1 MKRTATATVLGI
13 ILVGAIASIAAINVG
28 SSSVVP
34 DLKGK
39 SVILNDEVGLPPVE
53 NVRLGV
59 IGEREFIVIPVKQD
73 DGSSYERWAPLDSVS
88 SLSVYDSMEEAT
100 KVANQRK
107 AALELHRYGQP
118 SDK

>member
-13 ILVGAIASIAAINVG
+13 ILVGSIASIAAINAG

-39 SVILNDEVGLPPVE
+39 SVIIDVGYPPTE
-53 NVRLGV
+53 NVTLGV
-59 IGEREFIVIPVKQD
+59 IGKREFIVVPIKRD
-73 DGSSYERWAPLDSVS
+73 DGTSYEHWRPLDSVD

-100 KVANQRK
+100 KVANQR
-107 AALELHRYGQP
+107 AAAARMHRGGQP
-118 SDK
+118 ADK